1 MSLSANR
8 WHVIAQSSFPWERE
22 ALEWLRAQLP
32 DREPWHVWTNFEF
45 IDDEGKVNEVDAL
58 ALTPAGLFVIEIKS
72 RPGTVG
78 GDAHT
83 WTWSTDGR
91 DRSVDN
97 PLLLTDRKSKR
108 LASLVRRQP
117 AVVKAKMRLPFFTPV
132 VFLSST
138 SMACR
143 LQGHARSGVYLR
155 GRPGHQDDDGI
166 VAALT
171 FGTRGEIT
179 AAPLDSAAVKA
190 LAKGLAEAGVRPSN
204 KHRQVGDY
212 RLDKLIADGDCYQE
226 WQARHVGV
234 DVQRRVRIYN
244 LANAASPEAR
254 QGLVRQAQ
262 REFKMLE
269 GIEHGGILRCRE
281 YKDSELGPALVFDL
295 DARAVRLDHLLR
307 DHGARLG
314 VSQRLQLVRE
324 IAEVLKYAHSRRLHH
339 RALGPQSVLV
349 RDIETASPRVQLMN
363 WQTAARESEGLMSG
377 GSTLHRQTGTAH
389 VQSYVE
395 DPGLV
400 YLAPETTRADPAHG
414 AELDVFSL
422 GCLTWLIFT
431 GQAPATSILDL
442 HDKLRRGQG
451 LQLSDAMD
459 GCPESLQSL
468 VQFAT
473 SPEVITRYGSIQEFL
488 DDLDKVEEELTTP
501 DPEASVD
508 PSQAKVDDR
517 LEGGYTVVKRL
528 GRGSS
533 SDALLVRPPDSNDEL
548 VLKVAVDGG
557 HNDNLQAEA
566 EALGKLRH
574 PNIVELRGLTT
585 VNGRTALLLKS
596 AGDETLAQRIKAEGR
611 LSLEMLQR
619 WGEELLDTVRLL
631 EENAVV
637 HRDIKP
643 DNIGIARNRSGR
655 LTLVLFDFSLTRTPP
670 ENLKAG
676 TPPYLDPFLGL
687 RPQRRWDL
695 HAERF
700 AAAVTLYE
708 MAVGRVPRWG
718 DGQTAA
724 EVTDAEATIEVD
736 LFDPAVREPLRAFFA
751 KALARDARER
761 HDNAEDL
768 LRAWRTVFERAST
781 AHPTAA
787 PHGFEA
793 LALTVNAGTTLA
805 ELGYSLEAI
814 DVLGRMGIHNAVELL
829 AVKRVSFRYLR
840 GVGNKLR
847 QEIRLKAKELARLR
861 PDLMQGRGSLLE
873 GSDEAD
879 ADPLHPH
886 LQLPRAVNELADELL
901 PKRPAGDDRPEE
913 AALAHYLGLEGEQPA
928 GHWPT
933 PGEAA
938 KAAGVDRA
946 ILIAAI
952 DKARQRWLKNKAYTA
967 LRNDLQELLVA
978 QGQVMTQQEAALALL
993 ALRGCAEQDDGARL
1007 RQACAVLR
1015 AAIEADAQTEQPRY
1029 EAFAHESGH
1038 LIAASVAWADYA
1050 RQLGQTADT
1059 CALADPL
1066 LPPERALLALEA
1078 VRAPGGH
1085 AASEADKDELFASS
1099 PGMSPGV
1106 SPTLSGA
1113 QAPLNATRLLRLAT
1127 NASRAAALS
1136 ARQEIYPRGMPALQA
1151 LRQSVNAL
1159 VGVTLTERQLQ
1170 ERVRGR
1176 YPDAEPLPGRPQLDR
1191 LLETV
1196 GAPLAWNELDRV
1208 YAHQRLDGGASAGTS
1223 TFYGRQTTRLP
1234 SRPMATTAAD
1244 GARHAALADAQALE
1258 HRLQLNLQR
1267 GGLLTLTVE
1276 PRLARHAEAELLRRF
1291 GAGTGTGARNGTG
1304 TGTGSNGA
1312 PPAGSLPPIQR
1323 QSLDALLLRELRSQ
1337 ASALKV
1343 DWATVLRAD
1352 AAPANSRDWT
1362 NLLRLVQRTLPAL
1375 QQALLASPAPLLVVH
1390 AGLLPRYG
1398 LMRLL
1403 TELEQSA
1410 GRPGCTP
1417 AAWLL
1422 LPGHKPGGA
1431 DIDGTPV
1438 PLIHAQAVAALPTAW
1453 INNEHRSAGAASVA
1467 TASASAA
1474 AAA

>member
-45 IDDEGKVNEVDAL
+45 IDDEGRVNEVDAL
-58 ALTPAGLFVIEIKS
+58 ALTPAGLFVIEVKS
-72 RPGTVG
+72 RPGTVT

-83 WTWSTDGR
+83 WTWTTDGR

-117 AVVKAKMRLPFFTPV
+117 AVVKAKMKVPFFTPV

-138 SMACR
+138 SIHCR

-155 GRPGHQDDDGI
+155 GQPGHNDDDGI

-171 FGTRGEIT
+171 FGTRGDLGSV
-179 AAPLDSAAVKA
+179 PLDGAAVKA
-190 LAKGLAEAGVRPSN
+190 LAKGLAEAGIRPSN

-212 RLDKLIADGDCYQE
+212 RLEKLLADGDSYQE
-226 WQARHVGV
+226 WQARHIGV

-254 QGLVRQAQ
+254 QNLVRQAQ
-262 REFKMLE
+262 REFKILE
-269 GIEHGGILRCRE
+269 GIEHGGILRCSE
-281 YKDSELGPALVFDL
+281 YKDSELGPALIFDL
-295 DARAVRLDHLLR
+295 DLRAMRLDHLIR
-307 DHGARLG
+307 DHGQRLG
-314 VSQRLQLVRE
+314 VTQRLQLVRE
-324 IAEVLKYAHSRRLHH
+324 IAEILKYAHSRRLHH
-339 RALGPQSVLV
+339 RAFGPQSVLV
-349 RDIETASPRVQLMN
+349 RDIETAQPRVQLMN
-363 WQTAARESEGLMSG
+363 WQTAARESEGFGG
-377 GSTLHRQTGTAH
+377 GSTLHRTTGTAH

-400 YLAPETTRADPAHG
+400 YLAPETTRADLAHG

-431 GQAPATSILDL
+431 GQAPASSILDL

-459 GCPESLQSL
+459 GCPTRLQEL
-468 VQFAT
+468 VQYAT

-488 DDLDKVEEELTTP
+488 DDLDKVEEELTSP
-501 DPEASVD
+501 DPEVTVD
-508 PSQAKVDDR
+508 PSQANVNDR
-517 LEGGYTVVKRL
+517 IEGGYTVLRRL

-533 SDALLVRPPDSNDEL
+533 SDALLVRPTGSEEEL
-548 VLKVAVDGG
+548 VLKVAVDAS
-557 HNDNLQAEA
+557 HNDNLHAEA
-566 EALGKLRH
+566 DALGKLRH
-574 PNIVELRGLTT
+574 PNIVELRGCTQ

-596 AGDETLAQRIKAEGR
+596 AGDQTLAQRIKTEGR

-619 WGEELLDTVRLL
+619 WGEELLDAVRLL

-687 RPQRRWDL
+687 RAQKRWDL

-724 EVTDAEATIEVD
+724 EVSQAEATIEGD
-736 LFDPAVREPLRAFFA
+736 LFDPAVREPLQAFFT
-751 KALARDARER
+751 KALAREARDR

-768 LRAWRTVFERAST
+768 LRAWRGVFERAST
-781 AHPTAA
+781 AHPAA
-787 PHGFEA
+787 PQGFEA
-793 LALTVNAGTTLA
+793 LAATVTASTTLA

-814 DVLGRMGIHNAVELL
+814 DVLDRMGIHNAVELL
-829 AVKRVSFRYLR
+829 AVDRIRFRYLR
-840 GVGNKLR
+840 GVGDKLR
-847 QEIRLKAKELARLR
+847 REIRQKAKELARLR
-861 PDLMQGRGSLLE
+861 PDLTQGRGSLH
-873 GSDEAD
+873 EAD
-879 ADPLHPH
+879 DAEADDRQPLS
-886 LQLPRAVNELADELL
+886 VNELANQLL
-901 PKRPAGDDRPEE
+901 PRRPAGDDRPEE
-913 AALAHYLGLEGEQPA
+913 AALAWYLGLEDDVAPCT
-928 GHWPT
+928 WPT

-946 ILIAAI
+946 TLIATL
-952 DKARQRWLKNKAYTA
+952 DKSRQRWLKNKAYTA
-967 LRNDLQELLVA
+967 LRNDLHDLLVA
-978 QGQVMTQQEAALALL
+978 QGQVMTLREGALALL
-993 ALRGCAEQDDGARL
+993 ALRGCAEQDDEARL

-1015 AAIEADAQTEQPRY
+1015 AAIEADAQTERPRY
-1029 EAFAHESGH
+1029 EAFAHDPDP
-1038 LIAASVAWADYA
+1038 LIAAGPAWADYA
-1050 RQLGQTADT
+1050 RLLGQTADT

-1066 LPPERALLALEA
+1066 LPPERALQALEA
-1078 VRAPGGH
+1078 VRAPGQ
-1085 AASEADKDELFASS
+1085 AAAGRDADELFGPAAGAV
-1099 PGMSPGV
+1099 PPA
-1106 SPTLSGA
+1106 PALS
-1113 QAPLNATRLLRLAT
+1113 ATRLLRLAA
-1127 NASRAAALS
+1127 NASRTAALS
-1136 ARQEIYPRGMPALQA
+1136 ARQEIYRRGMPPLQS

-1176 YPDAEPLPGRPQLDR
+1176 YPEAEALPGRPELDR

-1196 GAPLAWNELDRV
+1196 GAPLVWSEVDRV
-1208 YAHQRLDGGASAGTS
+1208 YTHLRLDAGASAGTT
-1223 TFYGRQTTRLP
+1223 TFFGRQATRLP
-1234 SRPMATTAAD
+1234 SRPAD
-1244 GARHAALADAQALE
+1244 TPPNAALDDARALE
-1258 HRLQLNLQR
+1258 ARLQQHLRQ

-1276 PRLARHAEAELLRRF
+1276 PRQARHAEAELLRRF
-1291 GAGTGTGARNGTG
+1291 GP
-1304 TGTGSNGA
+1304 GSA
-1312 PPAGSLPPIQR
+1312 QTPPLQR
-1323 QSLDALLLRELRSQ
+1323 LSVDALLLRELRTQ
-1337 ASALKV
+1337 AAALRV
-1343 DWATVLRAD
+1343 DWPTVLRTD
-1352 AAPANSRDWT
+1352 AAAPGTKDWT

-1375 QQALLASPAPLLVVH
+1375 KQALLNSPAPLLVVN
-1390 AGLLPRYG
+1390 AGLLARYG
-1398 LMRLL
+1398 HLSLV
-1403 TELEQSA
+1403 TELEQTA
-1410 GRPGCTP
+1410 GRPGQTP

-1422 LPGHKPGGA
+1422 LPGPKPGHA
-1431 DIDGTPV
+1431 QIDGTPV
-1438 PLIHAQAVAALPTAW
+1438 PLVYASAVAALTPAW
-1453 INNEHRSAGAASVA
+1453 IHNEHRSAGAAA
-1467 TASASAA
+1467 
-1474 AAA
+1474 